1 MGEDPG
7 ATFTLTSF
15 DQGRSLRL
23 PALSATVTLPDRR
36 ALTAPLELRPL
47 VIGAGAD
54 CDLVLTDP
62 RASRRH
68 CEVRMTERGVLLRD
82 LGSKNGT
89 LVRDVRIL
97 EAFLPPGVPATVGG
111 SELVVGA
118 AGPPSVLPLS
128 AADAF
133 GDAVGRSLTMRVLFA
148 KLERAAPTD
157 ETLLL
162 LGESGTGKEVLAR
175 AIHARSRRKDGPFV
189 VVDCGAVAP
198 SLVESELFG
207 HARGAFTGAAAARPG
222 LLEQASGGTLFID
235 EIGELPLDL
244 QPKLLRAIE
253 GRQIRRLGS
262 NEWVPF
268 DARIVAATH
277 RNLRAKAQDGSF
289 RADLYFR
296 LSVVEVHVPALRERK
311 DDIPLLV
318 ERFLA
323 AREPPRAL
331 ADLPT
336 GALPLLESH
345 DWPGNVRELRNTVAR
360 LVLFPELLHEIV
372 SAAPRAPQGISGPEP
387 ARSASS
393 GASPSGASPS
403 GASPSGASPSGA
415 SPSGAAAP
423 GASPSGAS
431 PSGASPSGAAA
442 PSAASPSG
450 APPADP
456 GDARLRRLLELPLP
470 EAREMVLE
478 ELERAYLTEK
488 LRQHGGNISQAADA
502 MGVSR
507 QLVHRLIQRYGL
519 RAR

>member
-15 DQGRSLRL
+15 DQGRALRL
-23 PALSATVTLPDRR
+23 PGVTVTVTLPDRR
-36 ALTAPLELRPL
+36 TLTAPLELRPL
-47 VIGAGAD
+47 LVGAGAD
-54 CDLVLTDP
+54 CDLVLADP

-68 CEVRMTERGVLLRD
+68 CELRMTERGVLLRD

-89 LVRDVRIL
+89 LVRDVRVV
-97 EAFLPPGVPATVGG
+97 EAFLPPGVPATIG
-111 SELVVGA
+111 SSEIVVGP

-128 AADAF
+128 ADEAF
-133 GDAVGRSLTMRVLFA
+133 GDAVGRSLTMRALFA
-148 KLERAAPTD
+148 RLERAAPTD

-222 LLEQASGGTLFID
+222 LLEQANGGTLFID

-253 GRQIRRLGS
+253 GRQIRRLGA
-262 NEWVPF
+262 NEWAPF

-277 RNLRAKAQDGSF
+277 RNLRAKAQEGSF

-331 ADLPT
+331 ADLPS
-336 GALPLLESH
+336 GALALLEAH

-360 LVLFPELLHEIV
+360 LVLFPELLHEVIG
-372 SAAPRAPQGISGPEP
+372 AAPPAPWGASGPEP
-387 ARSASS
+387 VKPGPA
-393 GASPSGASPS
+393 GASL
-403 GASPSGASPSGA
+403 
-415 SPSGAAAP
+415 
-423 GASPSGAS
+423 
-431 PSGASPSGAAA
+431 AAA
-442 PSAASPSG
+442 PSAGGAPAHAPASGASPAGATPSRAPASGASPAGASPAGAPPSG
-450 APPADP
+450 APAAGPA
-456 GDARLRRLLELPLP
+456 DARLRKLLELPLP

-478 ELERAYLTEK
+478 ELERAYVTEK

-507 QLVHRLIQRYGL
+507 QLVHRLIQRHGL

>member
-1 MGEDPG
+1 MSDDPG
-7 ATFTLTSF
+7 AACTLTSF

-23 PALSATVTLPDRR
+23 PAVSVTVTLPDRR
-36 ALTAPLELRPL
+36 TLTAPLELRPL
-47 VIGAGAD
+47 VLGAGAD
-54 CDLVLTDP
+54 CDLVLSDP

-68 CEVRMTERGVLLRD
+68 CEIRMTERGVLLRD

-89 LVRDVRIL
+89 LVRDVRVL
-97 EAFLPPGVPATVGG
+97 EAFLPPGVPATVGS
-111 SELVVGA
+111 SEIVVGP
-118 AGPPSVLPLS
+118 AGPAAVLPLS

-133 GDAVGRSLTMRVLFA
+133 GEAAGRSLTMRALFA
-148 KLERAAPTD
+148 KLERAAPTE

-175 AIHARSRRKDGPFV
+175 AIHARSRHKDGPFV

-198 SLVESELFG
+198 NLVESELFG

-222 LLEQASGGTLFID
+222 LLEQANGGTLFID

-244 QPKLLRAIE
+244 QPKLLRALE
-253 GRQIRRLGS
+253 GRQIRRLGA
-262 NEWVPF
+262 NEWIAF

-277 RNLRAKAQDGSF
+277 RNLRAKVQDGSF

-296 LSVVEVHVPALRERK
+296 LWVVELHVPALRERK

-323 AREPPRAL
+323 ARDPPRAL
-331 ADLPT
+331 ADLPP
-336 GALPLLESH
+336 GALPLLEAY

-372 SAAPRAPQGISGPEP
+372 GAAPPGPPGTSGPQP
-387 ARSASS
+387 AGSDGSVAAPSGAASS
-393 GASPSGASPS
+393 GA
-403 GASPSGASPSGA
+403 
-415 SPSGAAAP
+415 AP
-423 GASPSGAS
+423 AGPQ
-431 PSGASPSGAAA
+431 
-442 PSAASPSG
+442 
-450 APPADP
+450 
-456 GDARLRRLLELPLP
+456 DARLRRLLELPLP
-470 EAREMVLE
+470 EAREVVME
-478 ELERAYLTEK
+478 ELERAYVTEK

-507 QLVHRLIQRYGL
+507 QLVHRLIQRYDL

>member
-1 MGEDPG
+1 MGDDSG
-7 ATFTLTSF
+7 AACTLTSF
-15 DQGRSLRL
+15 DQGRALRL
-23 PALSATVTLPDRR
+23 PALSVTVTLPDRR
-36 ALTAPLELRPL
+36 TLTAPLDLRPL
-47 VIGAGAD
+47 VVGAGAD
-54 CDLVLTDP
+54 CDLILSDP

-68 CEVRMTERGVLLRD
+68 CEIRMTERGILLRD

-89 LVRDVRIL
+89 LVRDVRIV

-111 SELVVGA
+111 SEIVVGPTGSA
-118 AGPPSVLPLS
+118 AVLPLS
-128 AADAF
+128 AASAF
-133 GDAVGRSLTMRVLFA
+133 GEAVGRSLTMRALFA

-175 AIHARSRRKDGPFV
+175 AIHARSPRRDGPFV
-189 VVDCGAVAP
+189 IVDCGAVAP
-198 SLVESELFG
+198 NLVESELFG

-222 LLEQASGGTLFID
+222 LIEQANGGTLFID
-235 EIGELPLDL
+235 ELGELPLDL

-262 NEWVPF
+262 NEWLPF
-268 DARIVAATH
+268 DTRIVAATH
-277 RNLRAKAQDGSF
+277 RNLRARAQDGSF

-323 AREPPRAL
+323 GRDPPRAL
-331 ADLPT
+331 TDLPP
-336 GALPLLESH
+336 GALALLEAH

-372 SAAPRAPQGISGPEP
+372 GAAPGAGAEPRATPGPDRGGLDP
-387 ARSASS
+387 S
-393 GASPSGASPS
+393 GAAPSGASEA
-403 GASPSGASPSGA
+403 G
-415 SPSGAAAP
+415 P
-423 GASPSGAS
+423 GE
-431 PSGASPSGAAA
+431 
-442 PSAASPSG
+442 
-450 APPADP
+450 
-456 GDARLRRLLELPLP
+456 ARLRRLLELPLP
-470 EAREMVLE
+470 EAREAVME
-478 ELERAYLTEK
+478 ELERAYVTEK
-488 LRQHGGNISQAADA
+488 LRQHGGNISHAADA